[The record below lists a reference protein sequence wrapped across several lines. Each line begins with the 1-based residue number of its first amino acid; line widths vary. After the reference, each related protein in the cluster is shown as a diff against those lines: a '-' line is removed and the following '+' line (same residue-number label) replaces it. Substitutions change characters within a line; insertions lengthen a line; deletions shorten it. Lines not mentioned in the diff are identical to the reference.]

1 MTMKDDAPARSL
13 DVLLQQ
19 LAERHGDKPALVF
32 RDQVLSFRAL
42 NARVGRVA
50 AALSAA
56 GIGPGARIATLDK
69 NHVAHFELLFGAAA
83 SGAVLVPISFRLV
96 QAEVEHI
103 LREAEPVLLFVGPE
117 HAGLAAA
124 LIRDLPHPPRIL
136 TLEGEGEASYAGFVA
151 AAAAA
156 PDPREH
162 REPLEHLAPGR
173 DADEAVLQLYTSGT
187 TGLPKGALLSHRNL
201 LGLCERSGTH
211 VGSWRDDDVM
221 LLMMPV
227 FHIGGTATGLI
238 ALYCGAPTVVLRE
251 AEPGA
256 VLAAIEAHAITKTFM
271 VPALLLFLL
280 SHPRME
286 QARLTSLRL
295 ILYGA
300 SPISEALLQRAMAR
314 FACDFGQVYG
324 LTETTGTI
332 VYLSGADHRSGRP
345 ELLRSAGRPLPGV
358 ELRIVD
364 AEGRQLPA
372 GAIGEVVCRADQVML
387 GYFKQP
393 AATAAVIQGGWFR
406 SGDAGYLDEDGFL
419 YIHDRVKDMIISG
432 GENIY
437 PAEIESALSLHPAV
451 ADVAVIGVP
460 DPTWGESVHAFVV
473 PRPGHAP
480 DAATEAAILEHA
492 RTRISRFKVPRAISF
507 VTALPRNAA
516 GKLLKRELRQ
526 PFWKDQQ
533 RQVS

>member
-1 MTMKDDAPARSL
+1 MTTKDDAPARSL
-13 DVLLQQ
+13 DALLPQ

-32 RDQVLSFRAL
+32 RDQVLGFREL
-42 NARVGRVA
+42 HARVGRVA

-56 GIGPGARIATLDK
+56 GIGPGARVATLDK

-83 SGAVLVPISFRLV
+83 CGAVLVPISFRLV

-117 HAGLAAA
+117 HAELAAA
-124 LIRDLPHPPRIL
+124 LARGLANPPRLL
-136 TLEGEGEASYAGFVA
+136 TIEGEGEESYAGFLA
-151 AAAAA
+151 AAADA
-156 PDPREH
+156 PDPRARPDH
-162 REPLEHLAPGR
+162 HV

-187 TGLPKGALLSHRNL
+187 TGLPKGALLGHRNL
-201 LGLCERSGTH
+201 LGLCERSGAH

-221 LLMMPV
+221 LLMMPL

-238 ALYCGAPTVVLRE
+238 TLYCGATTIVLRE

-256 VLAAIEAHAITKTFM
+256 VLAAIEAHRVTKMFV

-280 SHPRME
+280 SHPRIE
-286 QARLTSLRL
+286 QARLGSLRH

-300 SPISEALLQRAMAR
+300 SPISAALLQRALAR
-314 FACDFGQVYG
+314 FPCDFGQVYG

-332 VYLSGADHRSGRP
+332 VYLSGSDHKSGRP
-345 ELLRSAGRPLPGV
+345 ELLRSAGRPLPGI

-364 AEGRQLPA
+364 AEGRELPP

-393 AATAAVIQGGWFR
+393 AATAAVIRDGWFK

-437 PAEIESALSLHPAV
+437 PAEVESALSLHPAV

-473 PRPGHAP
+473 LRPPHAP
-480 DAATEAAILEHA
+480 DAATEAAIIEHA